1 MNITFVDTS
10 FLLALLLKRDAY
22 HERAWA
28 WQQATVGEVVT
39 TEYVLIEFVDALSG
53 ERVRPLAANAVSELR
68 TTRETRVIPAT
79 TALLDQGLDFFAAH
93 RDKRW
98 SLTDCLSFLIMRREG
113 ITDALTSDHHFEQ
126 AGFRALLRS
135 DPL

>member
-39 TEYVLIEFVDALSG
+39 TEYVLIEFVDALST

-68 TTRETRVIPAT
+68 AARETRVIPAT
-79 TALLDQGLDFFAAH
+79 TALLD
-93 RDKRW
+93 
-98 SLTDCLSFLIMRREG
+98 
-113 ITDALTSDHHFEQ
+113 
-126 AGFRALLRS
+126 
-135 DPL
+135 